1 MRTFNKSYQ
10 KIINEY
16 YEVEDDDYNPLL
28 NAAARSIIGDTV
40 TWRGRTG
47 KVVDVDAQTGYA
59 LIKTDDGETVKA
71 EIGEIGEDAEKI
83 PPYDPDLDTSDAYE
97 GIQSQ
102 YLSSDPGD
110 ADPDLVA
117 YVKKEVKDI
126 VDESGLSVEEA
137 LKIVKEELPD
147 VIQAIGVDEF
157 TGEFNLDIEDNE
169 VHLKGTGWAAEPPP
183 VDEEVRLGNTWN
195 DRFKR
200 LNP

>member
-10 KIINEY
+10 KIIKEY
-16 YEVEDDDYNPLL
+16 NVPDDPIP
-28 NAAARSIIGDTV
+28 AP
-40 TWRGRTG
+40 
-47 KVVDVDAQTGYA
+47 
-59 LIKTDDGETVKA
+59 
-71 EIGEIGEDAEKI
+71 I
-83 PPYDPDLDTSDAYE
+83 PPGYDPDLDTSSAYE

-147 VIQAIGVDEF
+147 VIQAIGVDEY
-157 TGEFNLDIEDNE
+157 TGEFNFDIEDGNE
-169 VHLKGTGWAAEPPP
+169 NL
-183 VDEEVRLGNTWN
+183 
-195 DRFKR
+195 
-200 LNP
+200 

>member
-1 MRTFNKSYQ
+1 MKTFNKSY
-10 KIINEY
+10 KKVLKEY
-16 YEVEDDDYNPLL
+16 NIPDDPI
-28 NAAARSIIGDTV
+28 SG
-40 TWRGRTG
+40 
-47 KVVDVDAQTGYA
+47 
-59 LIKTDDGETVKA
+59 
-71 EIGEIGEDAEKI
+71 
-83 PPYDPDLDTSDAYE
+83 PPAYDPDLDTSSAYE